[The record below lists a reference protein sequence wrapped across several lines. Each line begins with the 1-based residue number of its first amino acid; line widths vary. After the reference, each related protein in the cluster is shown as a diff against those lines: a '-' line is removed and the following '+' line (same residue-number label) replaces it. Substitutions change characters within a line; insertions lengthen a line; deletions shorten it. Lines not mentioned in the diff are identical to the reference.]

1 MCDKA
6 SIREP
11 FVQRGTTCLDAGVYA
26 ANWLGCGRC
35 GSSALPAAANPRVEE
50 EEDSDDGE
58 AAEETEFEHRCRDC
72 DALVATHFH
81 RFVAGPLARRW
92 LMECALCGRGADER
106 AALAAVAA
114 GRGAPDPDPPPPP
127 PRRALSAAAVAV
139 SSDALLAR
147 AAATLGVESDDDDD
161 DEWA

>member
-35 GSSALPAAANPRVEE
+35 GSSALPAAANLRVEE

-72 DALVATHFH
+72 NALVATHFH

-114 GRGAPDPDPPPPP
+114 RARPGPAAP
-127 PRRALSAAAVAV
+127 PRRALSAAAVAA

-161 DEWA
+161 DEWD